1 MMNESSEPQSGNIA
15 ASGRRHLNAT
25 VIGLLVVAAV
35 TVLFVLQ
42 NREFVKIDFLFFEIR
57 NRVWTA
63 IAFSI
68 GLGILLDRLIIRWW
82 GKRKAAKNA
91 Q

>member
-1 MMNESSEPQSGNIA
+1 MNESSEPNSGNIA

-25 VIGLLVVAAV
+25 VIGLLVVAVA
-35 TVLFVLQ
+35 TVLFIFQ
-42 NREFVKIDFLFFEIR
+42 NREFVGIDFLFFEIR

-68 GLGILLDRLIIRWW
+68 SLGILLDRLFIRWW
-82 GKRKAAKNA
+82 TKRKASRNA
-91 Q
+91 E